1 MDISSLLQ
9 AIFDPQLNR
18 SAWVQED
25 IKPGDV
31 FRLKVIDVKDN
42 HRALVDIGKFRA
54 LAEIKFPVKAGADL
68 LVKVTGTEGQLRLQL
83 IDPESRT
90 EVGDKKGSSQLK
102 ILSFELS
109 DRIQTDVRQTVEK
122 IFKLPQSQLP
132 PEHISRALATLA
144 AHFESIDLNK
154 NMEKWLPLLK
164 FRLED
169 AGLFFEKKLAEIIRK

>member
-9 AIFDPQLNR
+9 AIFDPQQNR
-18 SAWVQED
+18 SAWVQEV

-42 HRALVDIGKFRA
+42 QRALVDLGKFRA

-83 IDPESRT
+83 IDSESRAA
-90 EVGDKKGSSQLK
+90 GAGKNGSAQLK
-102 ILSFELS
+102 ILSFELF
-109 DRIQTDVRQTVEK
+109 DRIQSDIRQTIEQ
-122 IFKLPQSQLP
+122 ILKLPQNRMP
-132 PEHISRALATLA
+132 PEHISRALATLD
-144 AHFESIDLNK
+144 AHFESIDSNR

-164 FRLED
+164 SRLED
-169 AGLFFEKKLAEIIRK
+169 AGLFFEK